1 MPHTLVETILE
12 YPDAFLIMQKIQA
25 ALHKER
31 ENRQA
36 FYEDVTDE
44 FKVEFING
52 ELVMH
57 SPVKKMHNEGT
68 GFLYQL
74 LNVYVRK
81 HKLGFVGIEKIMT
94 ALTRNDYEPD
104 ICYFNRSKA
113 DNFDPKQTLFPAPD
127 LVIEVLSDGT
137 AKRDRGVKF
146 DDYQAHGVEEYWIVD
161 TDESFIEQYHLVNGN
176 YQLVLKASEGNIHS
190 FALPGFVIPI
200 QATFDE
206 DVNMQTMVAILQ
218 SSSPL

>member
-1 MPHTLVETILE
+1 MHHTLVEQILE
-12 YPDAFLIMQKIQA
+12 YPNAFLIMQEIQA

-36 FYEDVTDE
+36 FYRDVTDE

-57 SPVKKMHNEGT
+57 SPVKKMHNET
-68 GFLYQL
+68 TKYLCEL
-74 LNVYVRK
+74 LDLYVRK

-113 DNFDPKQTLFPAPD
+113 DQFDRKQTLFPAPD

-137 AKRDRGVKF
+137 AKRDRGIKF

-161 TDESFIEQYHLVNGN
+161 ADECFIEQYHLDNGQ
-176 YQLVLKASEGNIHS
+176 YQLILKATEGHIRS
-190 FALPGFVIPI
+190 FALPGFIMPI
-200 QATFDE
+200 QAAFDE
-206 DVNMQTMVAILQ
+206 EVNMQTMASILQ
-218 SSSPL
+218 NVPPV